1 MASATIETER
11 AGDVGGG
18 GVGGVGGVRGPRPAP
33 MVRSLK
39 AYAPAGG
46 DRPRVID
53 LKLDAN
59 EGPAPSSVLM
69 DWLKPKSSELLRR
82 YPSAAGL
89 EAQIARTLGLGAAR
103 VVVTAG
109 GDDALERIAR
119 AVLAPGRE
127 AILTTP
133 TFEMIGRYATL
144 AGADVV
150 EVPWL
155 EGSLDVDAI
164 EGKIGPRTAA
174 IFVVTP
180 NNPTGQT
187 VSAETIRRLS
197 AAIPAGLL
205 VVDLAYT
212 EYADEDL
219 SEVVALLP
227 NAVGVRT
234 FSKAWGLA
242 GLRVG
247 YAFGSEEVIGWLRA
261 VGHPYA
267 VSGPSLA
274 IASAWFE
281 AGRSRVEASIRRVK
295 IERRE
300 LIAHLR
306 DLGAEPLESE
316 ANFVLVRIPE
326 RAGTGD
332 ATRSGSAAHGVA
344 DVLAGLGI
352 AVRRFGGGSALASY
366 LRITLP
372 GEAGAFSR
380 VCKGLTAALRP
391 SAVLFDMDGV
401 IADVSRSYRR
411 AIVETAAAFG
421 VTLSAAEIT
430 EAKSAGNANNDW
442 VLTQRLLKA
451 RGVEVG
457 IDDVTLTF
465 ERFYQGDEGAG
476 LPGLWRE
483 ETLLVDRAWLEGL
496 AGRYTLGIVTGRP
509 RRDAER
515 LLAHFG
521 LADLF
526 AVMVTM
532 EDAPA
537 KPDPRPVTLALERL
551 AATGCDTGGR
561 GGAGGAGGA
570 GNGAPVGVLD
580 PFAVGGVWM
589 IGDTPD
595 DLVAARRAGVVPIG
609 VVAPSDRGS
618 GGEGDGEGERSAMRV
633 LYGAGAALVLSA
645 TSELAEVMP

>member
-1 MASATIETER
+1 MASAMVETER
-11 AGDVGGG
+11 AGDASGERAGL
-18 GVGGVGGVRGPRPAP
+18 VRGPRPAP
-33 MVRSLK
+33 MVRSLR
-39 AYAPAGG
+39 AYAPAVGAGG
-46 DRPRVID
+46 DRPRVVD

-82 YPSAAGL
+82 YPSAAGF
-89 EAQIARTLGLGAAR
+89 EAQIAGVLGLDAAR

-133 TFEMIGRYATL
+133 TFEMIGRYAML

-155 EGSLDVDAI
+155 EGPLDVEAI

-187 VSAETIRRLS
+187 VSAETIRRLA

-219 SEVVALLP
+219 SEVVASLP

-281 AGRSRVEASIRRVK
+281 AGRSRVEGAIRRVR

-300 LIAHLR
+300 LAAHLR

-316 ANFVLVRIPE
+316 ANFVLVRVPE
-326 RAGTGD
+326 RAGANADGMARTP
-332 ATRSGSAAHGVA
+332 AAHGVA
-344 DVLAGLGI
+344 DALLGLGI
-352 AVRRFGGGSALASY
+352 GVRRFGVASTLASY

-372 GEAGAFSR
+372 GEAGAFNR
-380 VCKGLTAALRP
+380 LCKGLTAALRP

-457 IDDVTLTF
+457 IDDVTRTF

-476 LPGLWRE
+476 VPGLWRE
-483 ETLLVDRAWLEGL
+483 ETLLVDRAWLQGL
-496 AGRYTLGIVTGRP
+496 AERCTLGIVTGRP

-515 LLAHFG
+515 FLAHFG

-526 AVMVTM
+526 GVMVTM
-532 EDAPA
+532 EDGPA
-537 KPDPRPVTLALERL
+537 KPDPRPVLLALERL
-551 AATGCDTGGR
+551 AEIAGERVVGGD
-561 GGAGGAGGA
+561 GS
-570 GNGAPVGVLD
+570 VGVLD
-580 PFAVGGVWM
+580 PVFVGGVWM

-595 DLVAARRAGVVPIG
+595 DVVAARRAGVVPIG

-618 GGEGDGEGERSAMRV
+618 GGDGEGERSAARV
-633 LYGAGAALVLSA
+633 LYGAGAALVLGE
-645 TSELAEVMP
+645 TSELSEVMP